1 MKNTRFNCVMTED
14 TRKKLHSMAEQVG
27 RSDSNMVTYLIN
39 EAYTCM
45 TMKNKKTGKRNR
57 NYDSTNH

>member
-1 MKNTRFNCVMTED
+1 MTED